1 MSDNQKGTVPDRF
14 CIECYTY
21 GAMTSGVLLI
31 QGPPRSG
38 KTSLA
43 KSLMKIALQKDQ
55 PLLVLSTQP
64 SVTELRSAV
73 DRWSGKLGGQT
84 SIVDCFQASSAEE
97 ETGFALIDLRKL
109 GGLIDKELAK
119 FSQPYIIFDSIDALA
134 ISGGESLA
142 LQFILSCLRRIEAS
156 RSTGVA
162 TVTSGSHDPRFE
174 NMLRTYFRGVIE
186 LKLEEANGQLQRS
199 LRIFSLLGTSHSTD
213 WYPFRITEDGIMVGS
228 KEYRDQL
235 PPRHSELHFLR
246 FTDNAR
252 EPPEVVDLP
261 KLSWDAIAGGDEVK
275 QVLRE
280 TIEFPLT
287 HADDYIQH
295 NIRPP
300 RGILLY
306 GPTGTGKTHLVRVA
320 ASAVG
325 AHFASINCLQ
335 LLSDE
340 SPHRK
345 IEELFKWARNNS
357 PAILF
362 FDEAD
367 SLSDPAAGIVQQIS
381 SELDGLG
388 TESKVIV
395 AAATTHP
402 EKIDDALLRPGR
414 LDRLL
419 YVSLPDLSSR
429 TKVLES
435 LLMGRTIG
443 KDVNL
448 GRLATMTAHY
458 STADL
463 AALCSEAL
471 ARTLKPSVGGRSKV
485 ELGLE
490 TFTEAL
496 KRVQPSVSSDSIRRY
511 EEFRKKRGESPRA
524 KDMGISEWLRGPG
537 KS

>member
-1 MSDNQKGTVPDRF
+1 MSDNQKGIIPDRF

-38 KTSLA
+38 KTSMA
-43 KSLMKIALQKDQ
+43 KSFMKIALQKDQ

-73 DRWSGKLGGQT
+73 DRWSGKLGGQAR
-84 SIVDCFQASSAEE
+84 IVDCFQASPTEE
-97 ETGFALIDLRKL
+97 GAGFTLIDLRKL
-109 GGLIDKELAK
+109 GGFVDKELAGL
-119 FSQPYIIFDSIDALA
+119 SQPYIIFDSIDALA

-142 LQFILSCLRRIEAS
+142 LQFVLSCLRRIEAS
-156 RSTGVA
+156 RSSGVA

-213 WYPFRITEDGIMVGS
+213 WYPFQITEDGIMIGS

-235 PPRHSELHFLR
+235 PPRHSELHFLK
-246 FTDNAR
+246 FTENAR

-261 KLSWDAIAGGDEVK
+261 KLSWDAIAGRDEVK

-280 TIEFPLT
+280 TIEFPFA
-287 HADDYIQH
+287 HADEYIQH

-306 GPTGTGKTHLVRVA
+306 GPMGTGKNYLVRVA

-325 AHFASINCLQ
+325 AHFASINCPK

-357 PAILF
+357 PTILF

-367 SLSDPAAGIVQQIS
+367 SLSDPAADIVQQIS

-388 TESKVIV
+388 TGSKVVI

-402 EKIDDALLRPGR
+402 EKIDDALLRPGK
-414 LDRLL
+414 LDRLV

-435 LLMGRTIG
+435 FLIGRTMG
-443 KDVNL
+443 KDMNP
-448 GRLATMTAHY
+448 GRLAKMTAHY
-458 STADL
+458 SMADL
-463 AALCSEAL
+463 AALCSEAV
-471 ARTLKPSVGGRSKV
+471 ARTLKPTVDGRPVG
-485 ELGLE
+485 ELGFE
-490 TFTEAL
+490 AFTEAL

-511 EEFRKKRGESPRA
+511 EEFRKRHGQSSKA
-524 KDMGISEWLRGPG
+524 KDMGISEWLRGPRR
-537 KS
+537 S

>member
-1 MSDNQKGTVPDRF
+1 MRV
-14 CIECYTY
+14 
-21 GAMTSGVLLI
+21 
-31 QGPPRSG
+31 
-38 KTSLA
+38 
-43 KSLMKIALQKDQ
+43 ALEKDQ

-73 DRWSGKLGGQT
+73 DRWSGKLGGRA
-84 SIVDCFQASSAEE
+84 SIVDCFQASPTEE
-97 ETGFALIDLRKL
+97 RAGFTLIDLRKL
-109 GGLIDKELAK
+109 GGLVDTELAGLSK
-119 FSQPYIIFDSIDALA
+119 PYIIFDSIDALA

-142 LQFILSCLRRIEAS
+142 LQFVLSCLRRIEVS

-162 TVTSGSHDPRFE
+162 TVTSGAHDPRFE

-186 LKLEEANGQLQRS
+186 LKLEEVNGQLHRF

-213 WYPFRITEDGIMVGS
+213 WYPFQITDDGIMIGS

-246 FTDNAR
+246 FAENTR
-252 EPPEVVDLP
+252 EPPEIVDLP
-261 KLSWDAIAGGDEVK
+261 KLSWDAIAGRDEVK
-275 QVLRE
+275 EILRE
-280 TIEFPLT
+280 TIEFPLA
-287 HADDYIQH
+287 HADEYTQH

-306 GPTGTGKTHLVRVA
+306 GPPGTGKTHIVRVV

-325 AHFASINCLQ
+325 AHFASVNCL
-335 LLSDE
+335 LLVSDE

-362 FDEAD
+362 FDEVD
-367 SLSDPAAGIVQQIS
+367 FLSDPAAGLVQQIS

-388 TESKVIV
+388 TESKVVV
-395 AAATTHP
+395 AAATIHP
-402 EKIDDALLRPGR
+402 ERIDDTLLRPGR
-414 LDRLL
+414 FDRLV

-435 LLMGRTIG
+435 LLRGRTMG
-443 KDVNL
+443 KDVDL
-448 GRLATMTAHY
+448 ARLATMTVHY

-463 AALCSEAL
+463 AALCNEAV
-471 ARTLKPSVGGRSKV
+471 ARTMSPTIGSRPVA
-485 ELGLE
+485 ELRFV
-490 TFTEAL
+490 TFKEAL

-511 EEFRKKRGESPRA
+511 EEFRKRRGEGSSA
-524 KDMGISEWLRGPG
+524 KDMGISQWLRGPRR
-537 KS
+537 S

>member
-1 MSDNQKGTVPDRF
+1 M
-14 CIECYTY
+14 
-21 GAMTSGVLLI
+21 
-31 QGPPRSG
+31 
-38 KTSLA
+38 A
-43 KSLMKIALQKDQ
+43 KSFMKIALQKDQ

-73 DRWSGKLGGQT
+73 DRWSGKLGGQAR
-84 SIVDCFQASSAEE
+84 IVDCFQASPTEE
-97 ETGFALIDLRKL
+97 GAGFTLIDLRKL
-109 GGLIDKELAK
+109 GGFVDKELAGL
-119 FSQPYIIFDSIDALA
+119 SQPYIIFDSIDALA

-142 LQFILSCLRRIEAS
+142 SS
-156 RSTGVA
+156 GVA

-213 WYPFRITEDGIMVGS
+213 WYPFQITEDGIMIGS

-235 PPRHSELHFLR
+235 PPRHSELHFLK
-246 FTDNAR
+246 FTENAR

-261 KLSWDAIAGGDEVK
+261 KLSWDAIAGRDEVK

-280 TIEFPLT
+280 TIEFPFA
-287 HADDYIQH
+287 HADEYIQH

-306 GPTGTGKTHLVRVA
+306 GPMGTGKNYLVRVA

-325 AHFASINCLQ
+325 AHFASINCPK

-357 PAILF
+357 PTILF

-367 SLSDPAAGIVQQIS
+367 SLSDPAADIVQQIS

-388 TESKVIV
+388 TGSKVVI

-402 EKIDDALLRPGR
+402 EKIDDALLRPGK
-414 LDRLL
+414 LDRLV

-435 LLMGRTIG
+435 FLIGRTMG
-443 KDVNL
+443 KDMNP
-448 GRLATMTAHY
+448 GRLAKMTAHY
-458 STADL
+458 SMADL
-463 AALCSEAL
+463 AALCSEAV
-471 ARTLKPSVGGRSKV
+471 ARTLKPTVDGRPVG
-485 ELGLE
+485 ELGFAA
-490 TFTEAL
+490 FTEAL

-511 EEFRKKRGESPRA
+511 EEFRKRHGQSSKA
-524 KDMGISEWLRGPG
+524 KDMGISEWLRGPRR
-537 KS
+537 S